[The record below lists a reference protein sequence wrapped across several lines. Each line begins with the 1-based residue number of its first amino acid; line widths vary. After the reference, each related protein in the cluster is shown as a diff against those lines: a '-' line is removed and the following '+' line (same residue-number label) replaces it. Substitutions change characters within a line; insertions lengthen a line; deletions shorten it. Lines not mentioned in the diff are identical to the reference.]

1 MRSGRFTA
9 LTGAL
14 TVLALATLPAAA
26 EAKPYPVRIDSR
38 PSGATVYLDSKEGAP
53 LGRTPFAGRL
63 PSGSHTLIVELDGYV
78 SQVQDINVR
87 RQRRPLRID
96 VKLSKIDLASI
107 EVVLGRAGGRPVEAD
122 GARIL
127 VDGRDVGAAPDT
139 VQVPAGPHQ
148 VEVVLEGYKTFEI
161 WVETAEG
168 EKLKV
173 TADLVP
179 LGERPMRVAQVG
191 GGSPDRDPGPD
202 GGDEPGDAEEPKR
215 VAAADDSTLDGR
227 PEEPEGS
234 AFREKPAAAARLVP
248 FVGVGAGLQLAG
260 RRFRPNSEDVQ
271 GLRQYDAGGVLMV
284 RLAAEVNPLAFV
296 KSPLASGWGL
306 YAAYARATPLD
317 SNAELADG
325 TEVQVPTVWSEL
337 DLGAR
342 YRYRFRPD
350 SYIGVEGGYGAH
362 SFTFDFSAMTQELA
376 EEVPGV
382 SYEFLRVGLEGRI
395 GFGRIAVLG
404 AGGTRLVSS
413 IGDLGERFAKTD
425 ILALNGSLGVAA
437 VLTSSIEARLMG
449 HYDRYAHEYTPAE
462 GAVASTATSGLDEF
476 YGALLSTIFVY

>member
-14 TVLALATLPAAA
+14 TVLALAALPAAA
-26 EAKPYPVRIDSR
+26 GAKQYPVRIDSQ

-53 LGRTPFAGRL
+53 LGRTPFTGRL

-107 EVVLGRAGGRPVEAD
+107 EVVLGRAGGRPLDAE

-148 VEVVLEGYKTFEI
+148 VEVVLEGYKTFET

-168 EKLKV
+168 EKIKV

-179 LGERPMRVAQVG
+179 LGGKPVRVARVG
-191 GGSPDRDPGPD
+191 GGADADPEAG
-202 GGDEPGDAEEPKR
+202 EARAPKR
-215 VAAADDSTLDGR
+215 VAVADENPLEGGPD
-227 PEEPEGS
+227 EPEGR
-234 AFREKPAAAARLVP
+234 AFREKPAAAGRQVP
-248 FVGVGAGLQLAG
+248 FIGVGAGIELAG

-271 GLRQYDAGGVLMV
+271 GLREYDAGGVLMV
-284 RLAAEVNPLAFV
+284 RLSAELNPLAFV
-296 KSPLASGWGL
+296 RSPLASGWGL

-317 SNAELADG
+317 SAAVLADG

-350 SYIGVEGGYGAH
+350 SYIGVEGGYGTH
-362 SFTFDFSAMTQELA
+362 DFTFDFSAMTQELE
-376 EEVPGV
+376 EEVPDV
-382 SYEFLRVGLEGRI
+382 SYEFLRIGLEGRI
-395 GFGRIAVLG
+395 GFGRVAVLA

-413 IGDLGERFAKTD
+413 IGELGDRFAKTD
-425 ILALNGSLGVAA
+425 ILALNGSLGLAA
-437 VLTSSIEARLMG
+437 VLTGAIEVRLMG
-449 HYDRYAHEYTPAE
+449 HYDRYAHEYTPAD
-462 GAVASTATSGLDEF
+462 GAVASTATSGLDQF
-476 YGALLSTIFVY
+476 YGALLSALFAY

>member
-14 TVLALATLPAAA
+14 TVLALAALPATAG
-26 EAKPYPVRIDSR
+26 AKPYPVRIDSQ

-53 LGRTPFAGRL
+53 LGRTPFTGRL

-107 EVVLGRAGGRPVEAD
+107 EVVLGRAGGRPVEAE

-148 VEVVLEGYKTFEI
+148 VEVVLEGYKTFET

-179 LGERPMRVAQVG
+179 LGGKPVRVAQVG
-191 GGSPDRDPGPD
+191 GGGADRDQD
-202 GGDEPGDAEEPKR
+202 AGDEAGDARGPKR
-215 VAAADDSTLDGR
+215 VAVAEENPLEGQSD
-227 PEEPEGS
+227 EPEGS
-234 AFREKPAAAARLVP
+234 AFREKPVAPGRQVP
-248 FVGVGAGLQLAG
+248 FVGLGAGLELAG

-271 GLRQYDAGGVLMV
+271 GLREYDAGGVLMV
-284 RLAAEVNPLAFV
+284 RLSAEINPLAFV
-296 KSPLASGWGL
+296 ESPLASGWGL

-317 SNAELADG
+317 SAAVLADG

-350 SYIGVEGGYGAH
+350 SYIGIEGGYGTH
-362 SFTFDFSAMTQELA
+362 DFTFDFSAMTQELE
-376 EEVPGV
+376 EEVPDV
-382 SYEFLRVGLEGRI
+382 SYEFLRIGLEGRI

-413 IGDLGERFAKTD
+413 IGELGDRFAKTD

-437 VLTSSIEARLMG
+437 VLTRAIEVRLMG
-449 HYDRYAHEYTPAE
+449 HYDRYAHEYTPAD
-462 GAVASTATSGLDEF
+462 GAVASTATSGLDQF
-476 YGALLSTIFVY
+476 YGALLSALFAY

>member
-14 TVLALATLPAAA
+14 TVLALAALPAMAG
-26 EAKPYPVRIDSR
+26 AKPYPVRIDSQ
-38 PSGATVYLDSKEGAP
+38 PTGATVYLDSKEGAP
-53 LGRTPFAGRL
+53 LGRTPFTGRL

-87 RQRRPLRID
+87 RQRRSLRID

-107 EVVLGRAGGRPVEAD
+107 EVVLGRAGGRPVEAE

-148 VEVVLEGYKTFEI
+148 VEVVLEGYKTFET

-168 EKLKV
+168 EKLKD

-179 LGERPMRVAQVG
+179 LGGKPVRVARVG
-191 GGSPDRDPGPD
+191 AGGSDRDPD
-202 GGDEPGDAEEPKR
+202 AGGEASDAQEPKC
-215 VAAADDSTLDGR
+215 VAAAEENPLDGE
-227 PEEPEGS
+227 PDEPEGS
-234 AFREKPAAAARLVP
+234 AFREKPAASPRQVP
-248 FVGVGAGLQLAG
+248 FVGLGAGLELAG

-271 GLRQYDAGGVLMV
+271 GLREYDAGGVLMV
-284 RLAAEVNPLAFV
+284 RLSAEINPLAFV
-296 KSPLASGWGL
+296 RSPLASGWGL
-306 YAAYARATPLD
+306 YASYARATPLD
-317 SNAELADG
+317 SAAVLADG

-350 SYIGVEGGYGAH
+350 SYVGLEGGYGTHA
-362 SFTFDFSAMTQELA
+362 FTFDFSAMTQELE
-376 EEVPGV
+376 EEVPDV
-382 SYEFLRVGLEGRI
+382 SYEFLRIGLEGRI

-404 AGGTRLVSS
+404 AGGTRFVSS
-413 IGDLGERFAKTD
+413 IGELGDRFAKTD

-437 VLTSSIEARLMG
+437 VLTRAIEVRLMG

-462 GAVASTATSGLDEF
+462 GAVASTATSGLDQF
-476 YGALLSTIFVY
+476 YGALLSALFVY